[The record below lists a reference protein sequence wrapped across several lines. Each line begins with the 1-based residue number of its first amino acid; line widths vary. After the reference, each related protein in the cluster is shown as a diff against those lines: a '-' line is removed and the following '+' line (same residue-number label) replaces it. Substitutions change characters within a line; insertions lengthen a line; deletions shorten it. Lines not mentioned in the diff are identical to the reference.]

1 MNFTIHSLLF
11 ALLIWAPASCDQK
24 AAAPLPLKQ
33 EFDLKLGQSVVVGE
47 ERVKINF
54 VAVAEDS
61 RCPEGAQCIWAG
73 NAKIALTVR
82 KGNAKP
88 TSIELNT
95 GVTPQ
100 QTSYMGH
107 GIKLTGLRPHP
118 KVNSS
123 IDKKSYVATLI
134 VSKE

>member
-1 MNFTIHSLLF
+1 MNFTIVSFLF
-11 ALLIWAPASCDQK
+11 AFLLWVPASCDQK
-24 AAAPLPLKQ
+24 ATVLLKQ
-33 EFDLKLGQSVVVGE
+33 EFDLKLGQSIVVGA
-47 ERVKINF
+47 ERLKINF
-54 VAVAEDS
+54 VSVAEDS

-88 TSIELNT
+88 SSIELNT

-100 QTSYMGH
+100 QTSYMGYE
-107 GIKLTGLRPHP
+107 IKLTALRPHP
-118 KVNSS
+118 KVNTS
-123 IDKKSYVATLI
+123 IDNKRYVATLI